1 MDKYAKMELEKM
13 FSLMERM
20 DEHCTLFESLEKED
34 RVEHKRDTFTDL
46 DAFLN
51 SVELGKSFV
60 GLGYIQGY
68 EAKKI
73 YPTNTDSSQASDI
86 KAALGKTDK
95 SSRVYSKLNGLVN
108 DPEFSNP
115 TGRAFGGFR
124 SMANPHFAGVIKITN
139 YVFNW
144 SEASSYSEFSKKYFQ
159 DRDDLINN
167 ILNKSSWSTNPI
179 YKGIS
184 PTDPSKT
191 SGRPGY
197 HQQLD
202 AKNSLYG
209 FSDSQNVNGTWINN
223 PIYDTLP
230 DGTQVQKRAIK
241 VGLKNAQK
249 QWSKFCLVDN
259 NGEID
264 AVDEIVGPAM
274 GKLPSEFKDLRKYI
288 DFSTMKVDEIDFINT
303 FSRLE
308 QTYAMSNK
316 VWLTDHI
323 MYIVA
328 KDKKTGNFVRYINP
342 DVTIEKFNVNS
353 SELKNL
359 INDELKDTETAVRYV
374 TKPAAE

>member
-20 DEHCTLFESLEKED
+20 ENHYTLSESLEKEE
-34 RVEHKRDTFTDL
+34 RVEHKRDTYTDL
-46 DAFLN
+46 DTFFS
-51 SVELGKSFV
+51 SVDLGKSFV
-60 GLGYIQGY
+60 GLGYLQGY

-73 YPTNTDSSQASDI
+73 YPTNTNATQANDI
-86 KAALGKTDK
+86 KTALGKTDK
-95 SSRVYSKLNGLVN
+95 ASRLYPKLNGLVN

-144 SEASSYSEFSKKYFQ
+144 GDAASYSEYAGKYFKN
-159 DRDDLINN
+159 RDDLINN
-167 ILNKSSWSTNPI
+167 ILSKASWNTNPI

-184 PTDPSKT
+184 PTDPNKT
-191 SGRPGY
+191 VGRPGY

-202 AKNSLYG
+202 PKNSLYG
-209 FSDSQNVNGTWINN
+209 YSDTQNVNGKWVNN
-223 PIYDTLP
+223 PIYTTLP

-264 AVDEIVGPAM
+264 AVDEIAGPAM

-288 DFSTMKVDEIDFINT
+288 DFGTMKADEIDFINT

-308 QTYAMSNK
+308 QNYAATNK
-316 VWLTDHI
+316 TWLTDHI

-328 KDKKTGNFVRYINP
+328 KDKTTGNFVRYINP
-342 DVTIEKFNVNS
+342 DVAIDKFNVNPA
-353 SELKNL
+353 ELKN
-359 INDELKDTETAVRYV
+359 IIKDELKDTETAVRYV